1 MHAIPLETK
10 DASTRHIGLLT
21 IAKSYIQAALHL
33 GPEKLFNS
41 KLTKFLYP
49 RLHLTAHAI
58 ELGLKA
64 IVRQEMASSGT
75 GEDEIEGK
83 LKSLG
88 HNLDRC
94 ERLAKECATA
104 KAIRRTEK
112 GEKIWEDVR
121 QIAADLN
128 GGHRHQIYR
137 YRTNTFIPNHPTTSE
152 PFDLVSDFLKC
163 VEHEFRAALRREKT
177 SLLK

>member
-1 MHAIPLETK
+1 MRAISLEIK
-10 DASTRHIGLLT
+10 DASTRHIGLLS
-21 IAKSYIQAALHL
+21 IAKSYIQAALRL
-33 GPEKLFNS
+33 GPEQLSDSN
-41 KLTKFLYP
+41 LGNFLYP

-58 ELGLKA
+58 ELGFKA
-64 IVRQEMASSGT
+64 IVRQEMASSGA
-75 GEDEIEGK
+75 GEDEIEAK

-112 GEKIWEDVR
+112 GENIWEGVR

-128 GGHRHQIYR
+128 DGHRHQIYR

-152 PFDLVSDFLKC
+152 PFDLVSNFLEC
-163 VEHEFRAALRREKT
+163 VEYEFRAALRRGRT
-177 SLLK
+177 SLSR

>member
-1 MHAIPLETK
+1 MRVIPLENK
-10 DASTRHIGLLT
+10 DSSTRHIGLLT
-21 IAKSYIQAALHL
+21 IANSYIQAALHL
-33 GPEKLFNS
+33 GPEELFDP

-64 IVRQEMASSGT
+64 IVRQEMASSGI

-94 ERLAKECATA
+94 ERLTKKCATA
-104 KAIRRTEK
+104 KAVRRTEK
-112 GEKIWEDVR
+112 GGKIWEGVR

-128 GGHRHQIYR
+128 DGHRHQIYR
-137 YRTNTFIPNHPTTSE
+137 YHTNTFIPNHPTTSE
-152 PFDLVSDFLKC
+152 PFNLVSDFFKC
-163 VEHEFRAALRREKT
+163 VEHEFRVALRYVA
-177 SLLK
+177 